1 MSYEIDIRE
10 ELIIHNV
17 NERTGAAVARL
28 ADYIRQFNKMDGL
41 SAMQIYSMELVA
53 DEKIAWVDD
62 EISSKECGYIF
73 TDDANGRPLVK
84 LIEEDYTHWDEEE
97 DVPVILKELENAREI
112 TLRMDCSLLVTSET
126 SYGVAYWQEYLERM
140 EPEGFGEHVT
150 YRSAEFYTANDPVC
164 FYMYADGKGQTPMF
178 HDGISE
184 DFGQRSWYSYCLLMH
199 IEGLDMEK
207 VANGEKAGDG
217 EKIADERR
225 AGEHLAAIVDAFSE
239 KYGLETTSADIADDH
254 FFMEEELGLPEGGE
268 EAFLSDLQRFADFA
282 GEASAVFSL
291 RAEFFS
297 DGGDFEFLS
306 IGEEE
311 GQVRAR
317 SCRF

>member
-17 NERTGAAVARL
+17 NERTGAAAARL

-41 SAMQIYSMELVA
+41 SAMQIYSMELAA

-97 DVPVILKELENAREI
+97 DVPVILKELKNAREI

-126 SYGVAYWQEYLERM
+126 SYGVAFWQEYLERM

-164 FYMYADGKGQTPMF
+164 FYMYADGKGQTPVF
-178 HDGISE
+178 HDGLGE
-184 DFGQRSWYSYCLLMH
+184 VFGCRDWYSYCLLMN
-199 IEGLDMEK
+199 IEGLDIEK
-207 VANGEKAGDG
+207 VVNGEKAG
-217 EKIADERR
+217 ER
-225 AGEHLAAIVDAFSE
+225 LAALVDAFSE
-239 KYGLETTSADIADDH
+239 KYGLETDSAGITDGH
-254 FFMEEELGLPEGGE
+254 FRMEEELSLPEGGE
-268 EAFLSDLQRFADFA
+268 GAFLSDLQRFADFA
-282 GEASAVFSL
+282 GEAGAAFSL

-297 DGGDFEFLS
+297 DAGDFEFLS
-306 IGEEE
+306 IGEED